1 MHEGFLP
8 FYKLDGKNPNLIF
21 PKQFKHKYNDSK
33 AVFSSIFFFGRKK
46 NEQNLMALHKN
57 PGNYA
62 QRLSRSFPQ
71 KKGMLVFHV
80 HK

>member
-1 MHEGFLP
+1 MIQ
-8 FYKLDGKNPNLIF
+8 KL
-21 PKQFKHKYNDSK
+21 
-33 AVFSSIFFFGRKK
+33 FSADFSLQGINK
-46 NEQNLMALHKN
+46 EQNLTALHKN

-62 QRLSRSFPQ
+62 QRLSRSFAQ

>member
-1 MHEGFLP
+1 MIQ
-8 FYKLDGKNPNLIF
+8 KL
-21 PKQFKHKYNDSK
+21 
-33 AVFSSIFFFGRKK
+33 FSAAYFSLEEKK
-46 NEQNLMALHKN
+46 NEQNLIALHKN